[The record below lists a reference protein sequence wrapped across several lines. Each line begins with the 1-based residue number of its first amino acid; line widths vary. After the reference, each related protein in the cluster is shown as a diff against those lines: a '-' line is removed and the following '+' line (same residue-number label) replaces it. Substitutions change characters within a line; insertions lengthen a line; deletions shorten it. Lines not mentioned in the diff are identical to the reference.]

1 MSRNC
6 RTGVTGFSERLGA
19 DCKLQ
24 IANCNRL
31 EDLNPHRR
39 SYRFRSAHGVCGLRT
54 GFTLVEM
61 LIVVTIVGILAS
73 VIVPTLSSAS
83 GAVALEATARGL
95 AADIRGARQSAVQ
108 YNASFAMTFNLTN
121 NSYQTSPVSG
131 SAPGMV
137 NVLAHAGSGST
148 IDLDTSGAGGRNR
161 SHVVLGGAALKTS
174 KGSVVDL
181 TFTPSGGTGPAR
193 TQDTVIWLVENTG
206 SNRRSILITVSWI
219 TGAVSVGDVQ
229 SYPANLTMPNF

>member
-1 MSRNC
+1 MSRRNSEVGE
-6 RTGVTGFSERLGA
+6 RKSGIGVVPSFPIPLSSLRLPPSA
-19 DCKLQ
+19 
-24 IANCNRL
+24 
-31 EDLNPHRR
+31 
-39 SYRFRSAHGVCGLRT
+39 FRQ

-73 VIVPTLSSAS
+73 VVIPSLSSAS
-83 GAVALEATARGL
+83 GAVALEATARSL

-108 YNASFAMTFNLTN
+108 YNASFAVTFDLAS
-121 NSYQTSPVSG
+121 NSYQTNPVSG

-137 NVLAHAGSGST
+137 SVLAHAGSSST

-161 SHVVLGGAALKTS
+161 SHVILGGAAMKTS
-174 KGSVVDL
+174 KASVVDL
-181 TFTPSGGTGPAR
+181 TFTPSGGTGPTR

-206 SNRRSILITVSWI
+206 TNRRCILITVSWI